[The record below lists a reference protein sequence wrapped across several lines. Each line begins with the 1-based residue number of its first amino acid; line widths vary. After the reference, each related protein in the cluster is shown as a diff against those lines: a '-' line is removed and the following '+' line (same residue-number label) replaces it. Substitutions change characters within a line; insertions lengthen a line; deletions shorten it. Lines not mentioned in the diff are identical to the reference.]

1 MLLYTQCFTFTHF
14 KYQTAHTHWCDEC
27 NALAL
32 CAQHFVGVGMYAFMH
47 SFLLLHYEEA
57 LTVRALCSD
66 GYLQLAAP
74 HLAEGS
80 TVLGTV
86 NAT

>member
-47 SFLLLHYEEA
+47 CCITRKL

-80 TVLGTV
+80 TALGTV